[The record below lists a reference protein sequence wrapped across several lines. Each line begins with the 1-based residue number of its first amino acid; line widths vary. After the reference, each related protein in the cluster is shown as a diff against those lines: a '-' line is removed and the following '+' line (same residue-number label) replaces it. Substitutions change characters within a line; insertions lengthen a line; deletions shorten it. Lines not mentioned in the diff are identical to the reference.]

1 MFVADLHLHSR
12 YSYACSRDISLES
25 QSYSAQLKGLDLIS
39 TADFTHPGWL
49 LELETNLVQGDE
61 GLHEYRGVKFLLG
74 TEVNCVFRKGNTN
87 RRIHV
92 LIFMPDFGSVHQVN
106 EKLQNF
112 GDLSGNGRPDLKI
125 CPRDL
130 VEMLLGIHFDA
141 VVIPAHIWTPW
152 YGLYGSK
159 FGFDDYKEAFCDMS
173 DYIYAFESGLSSHPA
188 MNWGISG
195 LTNKTIVSFSDAHS
209 SVRMGREFTV
219 FDAELNYK
227 GFVDALKNGSI
238 AYTGEFY
245 SEEGKYHY
253 DGHRRCGISQ
263 HPNITAQRG
272 PECRVCHKSLTL
284 GVLNRVI
291 KLSNN
296 NLDLHHGCDG
306 FITVSNRRPA
316 FINVIPL
323 RDIISEV
330 IQKGPNTKAV
340 NEEYLRIL
348 SALGSEIEILVQ
360 LEEDKLIA
368 NAGEDVATMI
378 MKCRMGTLSIEPGF
392 DGVYGKITF

>member
-1 MFVADLHLHSR
+1 MFAADLHLHSK

-25 QSYSAQLKGLDLIS
+25 LAYFAQLKGLDLIS
-39 TADFTHPGWL
+39 TADFTHPKWL
-49 LELETNLVQGDE
+49 QELETQLVKGDE

-74 TEVNCVFRKGNTN
+74 TEVNCVFKKGNTN
-87 RRIHV
+87 HRIHV
-92 LIFMPDFGSVHQVN
+92 LMFMPDFGTVHQIN

-112 GDLSGNGRPDLKI
+112 GNLSGNGRPNLKI

-130 VEMLLGIHFDA
+130 VEMLLSVHPDA
-141 VVIPAHIWTPW
+141 IVIPAHIWTPW

-159 FGFDDYKEAFCDMS
+159 SGFDSYKEAFDDMS

-188 MNWGISG
+188 MNWGISS

-209 SVRMGREFTV
+209 NARMGREFTV
-219 FDAELNYK
+219 FDADLTYN
-227 GFVDALKNGSI
+227 GLLDALKNGSI
-238 AYTGEFY
+238 AYTGELY
-245 SEEGKYHY
+245 SEEGKYYY

-263 HPNITAQRG
+263 HPDITTQMG
-272 PECRVCHKSLTL
+272 SECRMCHKSLTL

-291 KLSNN
+291 ALSNKK
-296 NLDLHHGCDG
+296 LDMHRECDG
-306 FITVSNRRPA
+306 FIRVSNRYPA
-316 FINVIPL
+316 FINLISL
-323 RDIISEV
+323 RDIISEA

-340 NEEYLRIL
+340 NEEYIRIL
-348 SALGSEIEILVQ
+348 CALGSEIEIMVQ

-368 NAGEDVATMI
+368 YAGEDVATMI

-392 DGVYGKITF
+392 DGVYGKISF